1 MHVIIKS
8 SKINVNIYFFHFIGP
23 NKMELGVSTGA
34 GKGINDGKNKI
45 KLVMIVLE
53 GMKSRN
59 QV

>member
-1 MHVIIKS
+1 
-8 SKINVNIYFFHFIGP
+8 
-23 NKMELGVSTGA
+23 MELGVSTGA